1 MRRTPA
7 FLLLLAVAAFWTGC
21 ASDKSNTSNAPGTT
35 TYSNTTAAPSA
46 TSGSQG
52 GSRPVGAPPPGSNA
66 NRPGDPGI
74 KPPTDK

>member
-7 FLLLLAVAAFWTGC
+7 FLVLLALVSFWAGC
-21 ASDKSNTSNAPGTT
+21 SSDKNNTANSNAPGTT
-35 TYSNTTAAPSA
+35 GYGNSTASPSTTTVGSEGGGKTPAAANT
-46 TSGSQG
+46 
-52 GSRPVGAPPPGSNA
+52 